1 MASGYDTGRHGA
13 RILGPWNLP
22 KASSLEEE
30 SLDYQQERPIP
41 WDLPFPG
48 THTPLSPF
56 FTPPSEGSVR
66 GGLKV
71 SLRSQHTESGTAD
84 SRKTSAGECTHLSPP
99 HSQHSSSQLLQLFL
113 RYSRAFLYGD
123 PLHPRPFLKL
133 QEFDS
138 CLELRPE
145 NSS

>member
-1 MASGYDTGRHGA
+1 MWLVGM
-13 RILGPWNLP
+13 ILDGMGLEFSDPGISQRLLL
-22 KASSLEEE
+22 SLEEE
-30 SLDYQQERPIP
+30 SLYYQQERPIP

-84 SRKTSAGECTHLSPP
+84 SRKTSAGECTHHSPP
-99 HSQHSSSQLLQLFL
+99 HSQHSSSQLLQLFPSL
-113 RYSRAFLYGD
+113 L
-123 PLHPRPFLKL
+123 
-133 QEFDS
+133 
-138 CLELRPE
+138 
-145 NSS
+145 